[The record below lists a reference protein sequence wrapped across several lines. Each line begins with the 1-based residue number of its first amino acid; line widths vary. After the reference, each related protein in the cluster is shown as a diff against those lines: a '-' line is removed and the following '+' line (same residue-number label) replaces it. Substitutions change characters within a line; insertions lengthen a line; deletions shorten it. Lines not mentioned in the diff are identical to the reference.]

1 MFVNTYKGKRK
12 AIFVLNIYHEIH
24 YLLPQG
30 SAYPSTSSPSESEK
44 EEAQK
49 WLKTAIEESVSRLG
63 LQWREDEAS
72 RDMLEFVGFAQQA
85 VYRGMER
92 ELAIA
97 EKRHPHGQAHVRIA
111 DFCEQYHY

>member
-1 MFVNTYKGKRK
+1 MKF
-12 AIFVLNIYHEIH
+12 IIYP
-24 YLLPQG
+24 LQG
-30 SAYPSTSSPSESEK
+30 SVYPSTSSPSETRK

-92 ELAIA
+92 ELAMA
-97 EKRHPHGQAHVRIA
+97 EKRHSQGQAHVRIA
-111 DFCEQYHY
+111 DFCEHAIY